1 MAYDLEEQE
10 QLDAIKAWW
19 KQYGNMVLMG
29 LAVFVSVVAGM
40 QGWRYYQGK
49 QAAQAGGLYQVL
61 QGAVESRDTKQVR
74 EVAGQLIEQYPRSS
88 YASRAALTV
97 AKANYESGDA
107 KSAKAQLQWAVD
119 HAKSDEIRDAARL
132 RLAGVLLDEKN
143 HGEALKLLE
152 TKHGAAFD
160 GLYADL
166 RADVLA
172 ASGKGAEAQAAYKLA
187 LEKMDPASAYRGLVQ
202 MKLDA
207 LGG

>member
-10 QLDAIKAWW
+10 QIDAIKAWW
-19 KQYGNMVLMG
+19 NQYGNTVLLA

-40 QGWRYYQGK
+40 QGWRYYQNK
-49 QAAQAGGLYQVL
+49 QTVQAAGLYEVL
-61 QGAVESRDTKQVR
+61 QGAFESRDTKQVR
-74 EVAGQLIEQYPRSS
+74 EVAGQLIEQYPGSAYS
-88 YASRAALTV
+88 SRAALAA
-97 AKANYESGDA
+97 AKLNYDSGDA
-107 KSAKAQLQWAVD
+107 KSAKAQLQWVLD
-119 HAKSDEIRDAARL
+119 HAKSDELRDTARL
-132 RLAGVLLDEKN
+132 RLAGMLLDEKN

-152 TKHGAAFD
+152 AKHGTAFD

-166 RADVLA
+166 KGDVLA
-172 ASGKGAEAQAAYKLA
+172 ASGKGTEAQAAYKLA